1 MSSTQDEL
9 IDLAFSFS
17 RIMHRKMAEVT
28 RDEHQVKNWL
38 QMHALCVIEERPG
51 ITMKDL
57 AGVLMITAP
66 TATTF
71 VARLVRLGCVQRV
84 ADPKNRKLVRLRITK
99 QGRALMRE
107 TMQRR
112 MTVLRSVISHL
123 SPKDQADLARIY
135 RKLID
140 SHSVSPH
147 A

>member
-1 MSSTQDEL
+1 MTSLSQDKL

-17 RIMHRKMAEVT
+17 RIMHRKMAEAS
-28 RDEHQVKNWL
+28 RDQHSVKNWL
-38 QMHALCVIEERPG
+38 QMHALCVIDEKPG

-71 VARLVRLGCVQRV
+71 VGRLVRLGCVQRV
-84 ADPKNRKLVRLRITK
+84 ADPKNRKLVRLRITNK
-99 QGRALMRE
+99 GRQLMKE

-112 MTVLRSVISHL
+112 MSVLRAVISHL
-123 SPKDQADLARIY
+123 SAKDQADLARIY

-140 SHSVSPH
+140 SHSSPTQ
-147 A
+147 

>member
-1 MSSTQDEL
+1 MSGTLDSL

-17 RIMHRKMAEVT
+17 RIMHRKMAET
-28 RDEHQVKNWL
+28 SRDENSVKNWL
-38 QMHALCVIEERPG
+38 QMHALCVIDERPG

-71 VARLVRLGCVQRV
+71 VGRLVRLGCIQRV
-84 ADPKNRKLVRLRITK
+84 ADPKNRKLVRLRITAK
-99 QGRALMRE
+99 GRKLMHE

-112 MTVLRSVISHL
+112 MTVLKSVISHL
-123 SPKDQADLARIY
+123 TAKDQQDMARIY

-140 SHSVSPH
+140 AHTPSSSL
-147 A
+147 